1 MEIPWANHNHHAPA
15 GQFRVISF
23 DRFKGFA
30 DEELVGDFISLDE
43 AIEAAKGESD
53 PWYAVYVYSDSGACV
68 WSHSGPAIS
77 GGERRND

>member
-1 MEIPWANHNHHAPA
+1 MNDNHQAPA

-30 DEELVGDFISLDE
+30 DEEFVGDFTSRDE

-53 PWYAVYVYSDSGACV
+53 PWYAVYVYSDRGVCV

-77 GGERRND
+77 AVERRND